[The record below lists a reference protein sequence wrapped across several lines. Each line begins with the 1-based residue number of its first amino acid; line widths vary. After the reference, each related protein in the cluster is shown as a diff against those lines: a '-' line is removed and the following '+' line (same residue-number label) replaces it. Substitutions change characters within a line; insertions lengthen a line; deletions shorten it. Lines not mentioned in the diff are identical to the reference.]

1 MKTGKRRRKSDGL
14 QPKRQ
19 DMAPRYLIGIDQS
32 TQGTKAI
39 LLDDFG
45 RLLIRTDLSHR
56 QIISEKGWVSHDPEE
71 IYANTIRVIETLL
84 EKAQIPAEQ
93 IAGVGIS
100 NQRETSMIWEKES
113 GRPMADAVV
122 WQCARA
128 EEICARP
135 EVEAHA
141 DEIYEKTGLKLSPYF
156 PAAKFAW
163 LLEHTEGA
171 KEKEAA
177 GELCMGTMDVW
188 LVYKLTGGLSYKTDY
203 SNASRTQLF
212 HLSELKWDEKI
223 CGLFGIHTSSLPVVC
238 DSDSC
243 FGMTDFEDS
252 CRIRFRSTACWGI
265 LMRHCSDRDV
275 CFREQEKRHTEPV
288 RRS

>member
-1 MKTGKRRRKSDGL
+1 MNGNRKETRRKSDGL

-19 DMAPRYLIGIDQS
+19 DRAPRYLIGIDQS

-71 IYANTIRVIETLL
+71 IYANTIRVVETLL

-141 DEIYEKTGLKLSPYF
+141 DEIYE
-156 PAAKFAW
+156 
-163 LLEHTEGA
+163 
-171 KEKEAA
+171 
-177 GELCMGTMDVW
+177 
-188 LVYKLTGGLSYKTDY
+188 
-203 SNASRTQLF
+203 
-212 HLSELKWDEKI
+212 
-223 CGLFGIHTSSLPVVC
+223 
-238 DSDSC
+238 
-243 FGMTDFEDS
+243 
-252 CRIRFRSTACWGI
+252 
-265 LMRHCSDRDV
+265 
-275 CFREQEKRHTEPV
+275 
-288 RRS
+288 